1 MKDNPEIAGRN
12 QAGQFVKGQSGNPKG
27 KPHGAR
33 SKATRAALALLH
45 GQLEQLTQTAIDKA
59 LEGDPV
65 ALRLVLDKVLPT
77 AKEAPI
83 DVGAVAL
90 PDLSGENLPKA
101 VGAVVEAVAGG
112 ALTPSQGQVLVS
124 MLDGFRKSIELA
136 ELEKRIAALESG
148 QGGER

>member
-27 KPHGAR
+27 KPQGAR
-33 SKATRAALALLH
+33 SKATRAAMALLH

-65 ALRLVLDKVLPT
+65 ALRLVLDKVLPA

-83 DVGAVAL
+83 DEGAVAL

-101 VGAVVEAVAGG
+101 VGAVVEAVASG
-112 ALTPSQGQVLVS
+112 ALTPSQGQALVS
-124 MLDGFRKSIELA
+124 MLEGLRKSIELA
-136 ELEKRIAALESG
+136 ELEKRIAALEG
-148 QGGER
+148 QGGAK